1 MPSELSRLV
10 MSQINKANF
19 PFGQRQKAHQQVMH
33 ALRQI
38 RVYEK
43 TKKYDYCPKTGRQS
57 GLKPMRASAGRPKM
71 SNQITYLISRLNS
84 IWMQHMNKKTRLNR
98 RGERENPFVQFAGP
112 IMRSVGIYNVLDN
125 LNFYRRYANRLAKE
139 IDNTKSYTHVVSK

>member
-10 MSQINKANF
+10 MSQIHKANF
-19 PFGQRQKAHQQVMH
+19 PFGQRQKAHEQVMR

-43 TKKYDYCPKTGRQS
+43 TKKYVYCAKTGRQS
-57 GLKPMRASAGRPKM
+57 GLKPMGSSAGRPKM
-71 SNQITYLISRLNS
+71 SNEIIYLISRLNS

-139 IDNTKSYTHVVSK
+139 IDNTKSYTHVV